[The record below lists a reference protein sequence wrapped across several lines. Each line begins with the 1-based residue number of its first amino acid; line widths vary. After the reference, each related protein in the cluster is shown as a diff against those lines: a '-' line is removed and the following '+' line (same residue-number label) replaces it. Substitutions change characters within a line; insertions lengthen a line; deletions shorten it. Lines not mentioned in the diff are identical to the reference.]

1 MVVRQAD
8 IVLGRI
14 FQVFEFCVRQG
25 ADALDRGT
33 VPEVAALEYL
43 SRRDQGA
50 GAKEGPGL
58 EYGAVEDAGADAHQ
72 AMLTDLAAVEHGLM
86 AYGDAVM
93 DDEGRPTG
101 QETTIVGDMQD
112 AAVLDIGFGA
122 DANSMDVA
130 ARHHQGP
137 DGGPLP
143 DLHVA
148 HHHGGL
154 IDPDPGGE
162 AGLLAQIGADVGH
175 GVTGARNEVALAAN
189 ANSNRWN

>member
-1 MVVRQAD
+1 MIFRQAD
-8 IVLGRI
+8 IVLGGI
-14 FQVFEFCVRQG
+14 FQVFEFIVGQG
-25 ADALDRGT
+25 TDAFDRGA
-33 VPEVAALEYL
+33 VPEVAALEHP

-50 GAKEGPGL
+50 GAKECPGL

-72 AMLTDLAAVEHGLM
+72 AMLTDLAAVEYCLM

-93 DDEGRPTG
+93 DDEGRPAG
-101 QETTIVGDMQD
+101 QETTIVGDMQY
-112 AAVLDIGFGA
+112 AAVLDIGLGA
-122 DANSMDVA
+122 DADMMDVA
-130 ARHHQGP
+130 TGHHQGP

-175 GVTGARNEVALAAN
+175 GVTGARNSIALAAN
-189 ANSNRWN
+189 AISNRWN